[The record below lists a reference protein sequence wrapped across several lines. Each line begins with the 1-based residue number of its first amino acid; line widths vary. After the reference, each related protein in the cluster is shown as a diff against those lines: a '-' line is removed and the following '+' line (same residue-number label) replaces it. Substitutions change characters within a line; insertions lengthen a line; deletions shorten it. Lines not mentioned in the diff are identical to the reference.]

1 MPCSIMDVEVQSF
14 TVKLTTASDALR
26 DEESHWERAY
36 CATDEC
42 GFWAQLC
49 RISCSNC
56 GMAPPVA
63 CDR

>member
-42 GFWAQLC
+42 DSWADSRVLL
-49 RISCSNC
+49 
-56 GMAPPVA
+56 
-63 CDR
+63 

>member
-1 MPCSIMDVEVQSF
+1 MDVEVQSF

-42 GFWAQLC
+42 VSCAELFCIICFVCGIALLVLC
-49 RISCSNC
+49 RS
-56 GMAPPVA
+56 
-63 CDR
+63 